1 MSIRSKVLMIVA
13 AGLISTP
20 LLAQNPVIWTGG
32 ISEQERAEAPSTGTR
47 LVFFVS
53 AGNYLSNIAVRI
65 TDSNDREIVNTTT
78 AGPWLILDL
87 PAGRYNVQATRS
99 NGDSRASRLKLSPG
113 QTPSLESCFPD
124 PDLGVPEPEGT

>member
-1 MSIRSKVLMIVA
+1 
-13 AGLISTP
+13 
-20 LLAQNPVIWTGG
+20 
-32 ISEQERAEAPSTGTR
+32 
-47 LVFFVS
+47 VFLVS

-99 NGDSRASRLKLSPG
+99 NGDEQGVQIEVVAGTDAEFGIMFPG
-113 QTPSLESCFPD
+113 S
-124 PDLGVPEPEGT
+124 

>member
-1 MSIRSKVLMIVA
+1 MSIRSKVLMIVT

-20 LLAQNPVIWTGG
+20 LLAQSPVIWTGG
-32 ISEQERAEAPSTGTR
+32 ISEQERAEAPTTGTR

-99 NGDSRASRLKLSPG
+99 NGDEQGVQIEVVAGTDAEYGIMFPG
-113 QTPSLESCFPD
+113 S
-124 PDLGVPEPEGT
+124 